1 MISGSRLIRLSLL
14 VMLFVLAAA
23 PFAESRAQS
32 RKRMPLYIVNGER
45 MSEEEVKE
53 IDPKDIEDNHLLPAD
68 EQTIERYGHEA
79 ANGVVVITLRYDTE
93 ARFEVDGEETN
104 FSAYIARQ
112 IKWDPMDPIAQ
123 VVMKLEVGPD
133 GVVSEKELLESSDRR
148 LLKRIRSAI
157 EQAPRW
163 VAAQKD
169 GKGITTQHILRITLP
184 IGSKMPPKWA
194 VIIR

>member
-1 MISGSRLIRLSLL
+1 MVG
-14 VMLFVLAAA
+14 
-23 PFAESRAQS
+23 
-32 RKRMPLYIVNGER
+32 
-45 MSEEEVKE
+45 
-53 IDPKDIEDNHLLPAD
+53 
-68 EQTIERYGHEA
+68 
-79 ANGVVVITLRYDTE
+79 
-93 ARFEVDGEETN
+93 
-104 FSAYIARQ
+104 
-112 IKWDPMDPIAQ
+112 
-123 VVMKLEVGPD
+123 MKLEVGPD

-169 GKGITTQHILRITLP
+169 GEGITTQHILRITLP